1 MTHIVDQ
8 ADRMSH
14 IINHVRLFAR
24 EAGKLELEMVDVN
37 EVVAAATSLLQAQ
50 FDSHGVILHV
60 IREADLS
67 AVLANPFS
75 LEEVFLNLL
84 NNARQ
89 AVEESPNR
97 LSAVVR
103 IQTKSTNGDAG
114 RAGVLVEVSDNGA
127 GIPAEILGK
136 VFDPFFTTK
145 GPDEGTGLGLSVS
158 KSIVETFDGQLQ
170 IESAPGEGTVVS
182 VRLPEAEV
190 PAHAG
195 TAPT

>member
-1 MTHIVDQ
+1 
-8 ADRMSH
+8 MSH
-14 IINHVRLFAR
+14 IINHVRVFAR
-24 EAGKLELEMVDVN
+24 EAGKPELEMVDVN